1 MTKEQIYQEIEN
13 EWKFWND
20 KEIRNYYQEITGA
33 DSEEITQLSIV
44 DIRIYILK
52 HILYQMLQDRD
63 ITKEMA
69 QEISQ
74 EIIIEIAR
82 KENMKARE

>member
-44 DIRIYILK
+44 DIRIYILE

-74 EIIIEIAR
+74 EIIVEIAR
-82 KENMKARE
+82 KEKMKARE